1 MIPAGRSKREEEG
14 PAGPKESLDFT
25 SPAKQKVGNQRTH
38 LRAQRH
44 RSLGPGFP
52 YSHSAPRGLLQ
63 PGAEGRKRSDA
74 MRASPLRAAGSSPR
88 GCPEPGSKP
97 DLQNPQ
103 PVESSPLSRRGLL
116 GALSAEP
123 GSAEGAGETR
133 PLRGLRAV
141 SSLYRSKLHR
151 HMKKK

>member
-14 PAGPKESLDFT
+14 PARPKESLDFT
-25 SPAKQKVGNQRTH
+25 SPAKQKVGNRRTH

-52 YSHSAPRGLLQ
+52 YSHCALGGLLQ
-63 PGAEGRKRSDA
+63 PGAGGRKRSDA
-74 MRASPLRAAGSSPR
+74 TRVSPLRAVGSSLR

-103 PVESSPLSRRGLL
+103 PVESSPRNRRELL

-141 SSLYRSKLHR
+141 SSL
-151 HMKKK
+151 